1 MPCAKLRAMQ
11 WPETCKVCE
20 SPAPRSFAALMELYE
35 QNYIRLRC
43 LCPGLKD
50 ITGEVVSQAPGA
62 HALHLIVTEQH
73 RHTTTLRLTYIM
85 DNGDRRPDLTL
96 RVYHDAL
103 QAEVLSR
110 RCRWQGL
117 VQARREPG
125 ESALLCKWRLNRFLY
140 KWLNY
145 CRRQGHGFGARPG
158 SGAPATPSL
167 RHPSEISLA
176 P

>member
-1 MPCAKLRAMQ
+1 MR

-62 HALHLIVTEQH
+62 HALHLIVTEQT
-73 RHTTTLRLTYIM
+73 RHTTTLRLTYVM
-85 DNGDRRPDLTL
+85 DNGDLRPDLTL

-110 RCRWQGL
+110 RCRWQGGL
-117 VQARREPG
+117 LHARREPG

-145 CRRQGHGFGARPG
+145 CRRQGHGFGGPIA
-158 SGAPATPSL
+158 GAAGPTSIPQDS
-167 RHPSEISLA
+167 SEISLA